1 MSKAPTQKVTAK
13 NSMTGPSPRAS
24 GFTAR
29 APARGARPRVAP
41 SQKWQ
46 MAEKRLVRL

>member
-13 NSMTGPSPRAS
+13 NSMMGPMARPS

-29 APARGARPRVAP
+29 APASGARPRVAP